1 MLLLKFYNIKYASE
15 RQAQSLKYHLIFFPT
30 FEVKVLEKVNY
41 KPISKKKVHFF
52 VKLNIPNGN

>member
-41 KPISKKKVHFF
+41 KPISKKKSALSCQTEHP
-52 VKLNIPNGN
+52 KW